1 MNLMRSGTLQ
11 QNLQPQSPSIWKWLL
26 LIAVL
31 VWGLVSCVQII
42 RSAMS
47 EEGGNDLYTYWY
59 AGLHI
64 RQGVDP
70 YGAFLSG
77 THPDLPIRFL
87 DGVANEKDQVVRND
101 LQPAPGLTFP
111 LIFLLTPFSWFSF
124 PTAKI
129 AWFALLMLINVL
141 IPALLLRA
149 TRQGQ
154 PIPLLDYLLTLGIFM
169 GFSATR
175 YASISGQ
182 PSILVIALMLLTW
195 IWATERPIVA
205 GLLLGIALS
214 KYSLALGFWI
224 FFFLVERRPKLSLT
238 AIGVQL
244 GGIVGLARLGDL
256 TLSEAVDGYIQLF
269 LHHAPMEGIQL
280 TSLLPGIDAY
290 SPSLA
295 IALTLLVGL
304 PLAYV
309 LLRRSTQLKTISSQ
323 PILRATFLTI
333 LTFWSLLVAYHRA
346 YDLQVFLI
354 AVGLSFMLWG
364 SQGKPP
370 LTERIIIVS
379 SLYTAASLLLLSL
392 PAGSLLRGWLPM
404 DLGSLWI
411 RIILR
416 ASTWVVMIGLALS
429 IALAFRLTQPRLPEN
444 TRDHA

>member
-1 MNLMRSGTLQ
+1 MNPTRSETLQ
-11 QNLQPQSPSIWKWLL
+11 HNLQSPSIGKWLL

-31 VWGLVSCVQII
+31 VWGLISSVQII
-42 RSAMS
+42 HSAMG

-87 DGVANEKDQVVRND
+87 DDVANKKDQIIRND

-111 LIFLLTPFSWFSF
+111 LIFLLTPFAWFSF
-124 PTAKI
+124 PTAKV
-129 AWFALLMLINVL
+129 AWFVLLMLINIL

-149 TRQGQ
+149 TREDQ
-154 PIPLLDYLLTLGIFM
+154 PIPLLDYLLTLGIFI

-195 IWATERPIVA
+195 IWAKERPIVA

-224 FFFLVERRPKLSLT
+224 YFFLIERRPKLSLA

-244 GGIVGLARLGDL
+244 GGIFGLAWLGDL
-256 TLSEAVDGYIQLF
+256 TLSEAIDGYIQLF

-290 SPSLA
+290 SPPLA
-295 IALTLLVGL
+295 ITLTLLVGL
-304 PLAYV
+304 PLTYI
-309 LLRRSTQLKTISSQ
+309 LLRRGTQMKTIASQ
-323 PILRATFLTI
+323 PILRTTVLTI
-333 LTFWSLLVAYHRA
+333 LTFWSLMVAYHRA

-354 AVGLSFMLWG
+354 VVGLFFMLWRR
-364 SQGKPP
+364 QGKAP
-370 LTERIIIVS
+370 LTKRVIIVS
-379 SLYTAASLLLLSL
+379 SLYTAVSLILLSL

-404 DLGSLWI
+404 ELGSLWI

-416 ASTWVVMIGLALS
+416 TSTWVVMIGLALL
-429 IALAFRLTQPRLPEN
+429 IALVFRLTQPKFPEN
-444 TRDHA
+444 IRDHA